1 MKEEIYSIFREYLT
15 PKKGYRLLTIRGRE
29 SKTVIAVKNTDKGRM
44 YQSIKGTVYAYEPEA
59 VKRLEQIGTGAIE
72 KIRESVEMNVNGE
85 SLFDSM
91 PVLNDVTIL
100 LKAITASNKYSFDDL
115 VDYCDNNIKFS
126 YVVEYVGVKNRNFDK
141 ELASWYWSDDYYK
154 VLIEN
159 SPYDTKQ
166 NHNNEF
172 VKLFGT
178 SASYCKGNNY
188 EIYAIVNRDLEVA
201 VLAGSKLSSAVD
213 LAPNVNLRQTGMMH
227 DFRNTADENNVL
239 QYNTYL
245 SDTPDTQ
252 LRKLSYN
259 TAALK
264 SMKFLRNKKL
274 SLKSVMSSKNSIEKY
289 DNGKNVFIDVDDYK
303 KARTNIAQFNQIIS
317 DSKFGVKYE
326 VISSLAFLRKY
337 DNNFQLVDIKD
348 VEHNIEAKLLVSDT
362 FSCGYILK
370 GTKFNREK
378 VKDKF
383 PKNRGKIIKKLY
395 TNIVENFSNDDNEF
409 IKDSPMITFSE
420 INSVLYGCNFDLLD
434 ENDIF
439 TKDKVHIKKRWES
452 KKDDDSIKDTKGN
465 KNDTNSLKINALKN
479 KVRELEKYILDYSQ
493 STSDKIV
500 ELENQLYQVK
510 TLNSE
515 LMAALLDM
523 RNNIL
528 SICKEIND

>member
-15 PKKGYRLLTIRGRE
+15 TKKGYRLLTIRGRE

-252 LRKLSYN
+252 L
-259 TAALK
+259 
-264 SMKFLRNKKL
+264 
-274 SLKSVMSSKNSIEKY
+274 
-289 DNGKNVFIDVDDYK
+289 
-303 KARTNIAQFNQIIS
+303 
-317 DSKFGVKYE
+317 
-326 VISSLAFLRKY
+326 
-337 DNNFQLVDIKD
+337 
-348 VEHNIEAKLLVSDT
+348 
-362 FSCGYILK
+362 
-370 GTKFNREK
+370 
-378 VKDKF
+378 
-383 PKNRGKIIKKLY
+383 
-395 TNIVENFSNDDNEF
+395 EN
-409 IKDSPMITFSE
+409 
-420 INSVLYGCNFDLLD
+420 
-434 ENDIF
+434 
-439 TKDKVHIKKRWES
+439 
-452 KKDDDSIKDTKGN
+452 
-465 KNDTNSLKINALKN
+465 
-479 KVRELEKYILDYSQ
+479 
-493 STSDKIV
+493 
-500 ELENQLYQVK
+500 
-510 TLNSE
+510 
-515 LMAALLDM
+515 
-523 RNNIL
+523 
-528 SICKEIND
+528 